1 MPELPEVQALARQ
14 LDERARGLVVAR
26 IDVLAVNA
34 LKTHQPP
41 PAALVGRPVDCV
53 VRRGKFLDLS
63 IGGLHLV
70 IHLARAGWLRWT
82 DQLPTPSPKPGR
94 GPLALRVNLGGPG
107 FDLTEAG
114 TRKGLAVYVV
124 TAVEQVPG
132 VAALGRDPL
141 EPGFDRA
148 ELAAVLAGQSGHLK
162 SVLCDQQRL
171 AGIGNAYSDEILHAA
186 RLSPFKPAG
195 RLSAVELERLY
206 QAVGSVLSQAVSAA
220 AAVDLTQLKEA
231 KRAGMRVHG
240 RAGEPCPTCGDRIRT
255 VSFVDSSL
263 QYCPSCQTGGAQL
276 ADRRLSR
283 LIR

>member
-132 VAALGRDPL
+132 LAALGRDPL

-148 ELAAVLAGQSGHLK
+148 ELAAILAGQSGHLK
-162 SVLCDQQRL
+162 SVLRDQQRL

>member
-107 FDLTEAG
+107 FDLTEAS

-148 ELAAVLAGQSGHLK
+148 ELAAILAGQSGHLK
-162 SVLCDQQRL
+162 SVLRDQQRL